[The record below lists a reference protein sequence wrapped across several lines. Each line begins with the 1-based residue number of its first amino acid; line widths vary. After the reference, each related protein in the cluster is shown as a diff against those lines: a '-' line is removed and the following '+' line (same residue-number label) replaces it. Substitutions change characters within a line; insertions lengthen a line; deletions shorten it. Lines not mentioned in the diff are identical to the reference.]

1 MKLYPITKDT
11 PYVRGVVGADI
22 PLTLK
27 QRLSILFH
35 SGIQMFFVSDKLGKE
50 QERTRNEYED
60 AITQLVCYALK
71 DLTLEEFRKMVLDLQ
86 LVIRD
91 PENEEADSFPV
102 ELE

>member
-35 SGIQMFFVSDKLGKE
+35 SGIQMFFVNDRLGKE
-50 QERTRNEYED
+50 QEITRR
-60 AITQLVCYALK
+60 V
-71 DLTLEEFRKMVLDLQ
+71 
-86 LVIRD
+86 
-91 PENEEADSFPV
+91 
-102 ELE
+102 